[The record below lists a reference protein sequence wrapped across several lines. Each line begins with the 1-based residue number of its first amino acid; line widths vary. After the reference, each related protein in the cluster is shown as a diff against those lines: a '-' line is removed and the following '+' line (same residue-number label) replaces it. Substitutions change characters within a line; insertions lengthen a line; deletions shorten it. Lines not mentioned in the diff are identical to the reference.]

1 VCIVLYCD
9 CIRVLLEKEDPGMLR
24 VTGMIVDSSLQL
36 LGYESDMPLNCINFE
51 KTYYGTDVVR
61 SAILYNNSPERMR
74 FVMVLNDIVEGQLKV

>member
-1 VCIVLYCD
+1 
-9 CIRVLLEKEDPGMLR
+9 VLLEKEDPGMLR